1 MVSRSLVSLLITA
14 LLAVCCG
21 VAHADVAQ
29 LKREIAAQEQKVK
42 AAEAKLREASK
53 AVNDNEAAQK
63 KAEGAQL
70 ANLKKQAIPLLKD
83 QRDAE
88 DTLRRERQGVAAL
101 QGKLRGEASAQAEKQ
116 INGGGELDARVDSAR
131 TATKDWKDA
140 IGQVP
145 PVPKPRVLEG
155 ESDEIQD
162 AFLKDDIRLLKEYE
176 SWADG
181 ELKRVEDEIKVAG
194 KLVSWDAAKAKNG
207 RSLNAEAKALKESLE
222 SRKKSIETAKKAA
235 AADRQRLEKQR
246 E

>member
-1 MVSRSLVSLLITA
+1 MVSRSLVSLLLAA

-88 DTLRRERQGVAAL
+88 DTLRRERQEMAAL

-116 INGGGELDARVDSAR
+116 INGGGDLDARVDSAR
-131 TATKDWKDA
+131 TAIKDWKDA
-140 IGQVP
+140 IGEL
-145 PVPKPRVLEG
+145 PVAPKPRDLRDVSE
-155 ESDEIQD
+155 DFKV

-181 ELKRVEDEIKVAG
+181 ELKRVDDEIKVAG

-222 SRKKSIETAKKAA
+222 SRKKSIEAAKKAA